1 MEEKTNMME
10 IQKEIK
16 KNIEIELED
25 QILKLLKEENKALSV
40 FEIEEKLN
48 LNKNELTK
56 LK

>member
-1 MEEKTNMME
+1 MME

-25 QILKLLKEENKALSV
+25 QILKLLKEENKALS
-40 FEIEEKLN
+40 
-48 LNKNELTK
+48 K